1 MGSDYRAFALY
12 IAVCGYVASRFA
24 LQIREM

>member
-12 IAVCGYVASRFA
+12 IAVCGCVASWFA
-24 LQIREM
+24 LQISEM